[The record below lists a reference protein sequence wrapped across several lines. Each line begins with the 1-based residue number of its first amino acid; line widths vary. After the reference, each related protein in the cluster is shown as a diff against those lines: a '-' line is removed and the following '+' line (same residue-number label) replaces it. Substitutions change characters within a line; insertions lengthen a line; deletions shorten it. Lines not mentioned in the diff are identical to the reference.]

1 MKRFFTLLLLAGAV
15 SAAQAQ
21 KLQKTTLQIPEL
33 RLYNAFSGGYANVYG
48 FGSDEKNYYVC
59 QDMHYGGVSL
69 SFFIINKKFTSPVKQ
84 CPIKGEKGDH
94 FLKILLLEDDVVI
107 LLARHKKS
115 EQKSQIIKQTY
126 GKTTG
131 KFKKETAIASFPMS
145 KSEYW
150 LASTTISP
158 DKTKTGILFM
168 IANKKNDVDSYYAAL
183 LNQNGEVEWDVT
195 HDLEISNESF
205 SVQDFTV
212 TNNGD
217 LYIAFCSEPEK
228 IKKATDKNL
237 YIDLVFLTDGIKE
250 KMTIPIKKYQ
260 VVEVKLQPLKNGE
273 VYLAALFAE
282 DNKTYETE
290 FLSMVLNGNN
300 FNDNKSHT
308 KEIKETNTHV
318 RVMAGSVIPTKFLY
332 RLGIERVLE
341 LDNGNIAVV
350 CEQAINASYMVRS
363 GNMVSTA
370 YLKVRGSVTTFFVN
384 GDDAS
389 VEDVSTME
397 KYQLKRH
404 DLNFPAKSLHLSIFP
419 FVYGNKV
426 GYIFNDCLKKYT
438 TPEKYKG
445 TSFKNIDGKDVAIV
459 LSTQASGEK
468 AELKLLSGNVAAG
481 RLFRQIL
488 FEESDKL
495 IVFTQSKK
503 GAYIETL
510 SLP

>member
-237 YIDLVFLTDGIKE
+237 YIDLIYLSDDDKE
-250 KMTIPIKKYQ
+250 KMTLPFEKYQ
-260 VVEVKLQPLKNGE
+260 IGEVQLKPLKSGD

-282 DNKTYETE
+282 DDKSYKTEL
-290 FLSMVLNGNN
+290 LSMILNGKR
-300 FNDNKSHT
+300 FSEDKSYK

-318 RVMAGSVIPTKFLY
+318 RLPANYFLPGKFLY
-332 RLGIERVLE
+332 NLGIERILE
-341 LDNGNIAVV
+341 LDNGNIAVI
-350 CEQAINASYMVRS
+350 CEQGASMQLTTQQMIVYMK
-363 GNMVSTA
+363 A
-370 YLKVRGSVTTFFVN
+370 RGSVSTFFVK
-384 GDDAS
+384 GSDAS
-389 VEDVSTME
+389 IEDVSVMD
-397 KYQLKRH
+397 KSQFFKSAY
-404 DLNFPAKSLHLSIFP
+404 NYSAKAFGLSIFS
-419 FVYGNKV
+419 FAYGNKV
-426 GYIFNDCLKKYT
+426 GYIFNDCVTKYT
-438 TPEKYKG
+438 DPAKYKG
-445 TSFKNIDGKDVAIV
+445 NGFKKIDGKDIAIV
-459 LSTQASGEK
+459 LNTQESGEK
-468 AELKLLSGNVAAG
+468 AEIELLTGKAAAG
-481 RLFRQIL
+481 RLLRQVL
-488 FEESDKL
+488 FEEDNRL
-495 IVFTQSKK
+495 VILTQNKK
-503 GAYIETL
+503 AGYIETL